1 MFDDN
6 TCIAFF
12 LSFFLSLLNRCQYV
26 YISFFDS
33 FLFCCTDVKL
43 WYKNKIK
50 SRLNFET
57 RNRPV

>member
-12 LSFFLSLLNRCQYV
+12 LFSFFLSLLNRCQYV

-33 FLFCCTDVKL
+33 FVLCCSDVKL
-43 WYKNKIK
+43 WYIN
-50 SRLNFET
+50 
-57 RNRPV
+57 